1 MVNVEIN
8 PAVAHIII
16 EPVKG
21 LIYSFGPDGSVLVAG
36 REHRYFSQTTQRS
49 AREIGFV
56 EDVPFKDR
64 VARSKKETRAAVN
77 TIFDTLL
84 SPAV

>member
-36 REHRYFSQTTQRS
+36 R
-49 AREIGFV
+49 
-56 EDVPFKDR
+56 
-64 VARSKKETRAAVN
+64 
-77 TIFDTLL
+77 DTKICKGNRFR
-84 SPAV
+84 